1 MKKVY
6 DFFNDYVF
14 GKELGVLPGSLAYS
28 FFLAIIPILSLLF
41 YLLSSFNLPLDMV
54 QNFLSDTFPEGVVNL
69 LQPIFTDTITM
80 NSIITLVIAVMVATN
95 GCNAIILASNT
106 IYNIEN
112 APIVRRT
119 IKSLFLT
126 IVMIILIAFVV
137 VVPLFGKSILNILLK
152 VFVGQEKFLT
162 TLFLILRVPV
172 SLVVIFTIIKLLYV
186 VAPDQRISSKYVNRG
201 AAFTAIC
208 WLIVTYIYSF
218 YINNIARYDL
228 VYGNLTNIVILLLW
242 FYILA
247 YVFVIGLYLNRH
259 KTDTEIEKTNT
270 YKLEEIRKKVQEE
283 KHKK

>member
-1 MKKVY
+1 MKKIY

-186 VAPDQRISSKYVNRG
+186 FAPDQRISSKYVNRG
-201 AAFTAIC
+201 AAFTTIC

-247 YVFVIGLYLNRH
+247 YVFVIGLCLNRH
-259 KTDTEIEKTNT
+259 KTDAEIEKTNA
-270 YKLEEIRKKVQEE
+270 YKLEEIRKKVQKE

>member
-1 MKKVY
+1 MKKIY
-6 DFFNDYVF
+6 NFFNDYVF

-80 NSIITLVIAVMVATN
+80 NSIITLVIAIMVATN

-112 APIVRRT
+112 TSIVRRT

-137 VVPLFGKSILNILLK
+137 VVPLFGKSILNVLLK
-152 VFVGQEKFLT
+152 IFVGQEKFLT

-172 SLVVIFTIIKLLYV
+172 SLVVIFAIIKLLYV
-186 VAPDQRISSKYVNRG
+186 VAPDQRINSKYVNRG
-201 AAFTAIC
+201 TAFTTIC

-270 YKLEEIRKKVQEE
+270 YKLEEIRKKVQKE

>member
-1 MKKVY
+1 MKKIY

-119 IKSLFLT
+119 IK
-126 IVMIILIAFVV
+126 
-137 VVPLFGKSILNILLK
+137 
-152 VFVGQEKFLT
+152 
-162 TLFLILRVPV
+162 
-172 SLVVIFTIIKLLYV
+172 
-186 VAPDQRISSKYVNRG
+186 
-201 AAFTAIC
+201 
-208 WLIVTYIYSF
+208 
-218 YINNIARYDL
+218 
-228 VYGNLTNIVILLLW
+228 
-242 FYILA
+242 
-247 YVFVIGLYLNRH
+247 
-259 KTDTEIEKTNT
+259 
-270 YKLEEIRKKVQEE
+270 
-283 KHKK
+283 

>member
-1 MKKVY
+1 MKKIY

-270 YKLEEIRKKVQEE
+270 HKLEEIRKKVQEE

>member
-1 MKKVY
+1 M
-6 DFFNDYVF
+6 
-14 GKELGVLPGSLAYS
+14 
-28 FFLAIIPILSLLF
+28 
-41 YLLSSFNLPLDMV
+41 
-54 QNFLSDTFPEGVVNL
+54 
-69 LQPIFTDTITM
+69 
-80 NSIITLVIAVMVATN
+80 
-95 GCNAIILASNT
+95 
-106 IYNIEN
+106 
-112 APIVRRT
+112 
-119 IKSLFLT
+119 
-126 IVMIILIAFVV
+126 
-137 VVPLFGKSILNILLK
+137 
-152 VFVGQEKFLT
+152 T

-270 YKLEEIRKKVQEE
+270 HKLEEIRKKVQEE

>member
-1 MKKVY
+1 MKKIY

-14 GKELGVLPGSLAYS
+14 GKELGVLPGGLAYS

-137 VVPLFGKSILNILLK
+137 VVPLLGKSILNILLK

-208 WLIVTYIYSF
+208 WLIVTYVYSI

-228 VYGNLTNIVILLLW
+228 VYGNLANIVILLLW

-270 YKLEEIRKKVQEE
+270 YKLEEIRKKVQKE

>member
-1 MKKVY
+1 MKKIY

-54 QNFLSDTFPEGVVNL
+54 QNFLTDTFPEGVVSL

-80 NSIITLVIAVMVATN
+80 NSIITLIIAIMVATN

-112 APIVRRT
+112 SPIVRRT

-137 VVPLFGKSILNILLK
+137 VVPLLGKSILSVLLK
-152 VFVGQEKFLT
+152 VFDGQESFLT

-172 SLVVIFTIIKLLYV
+172 SLVVIFTIIKLLYI
-186 VAPDQRISSKYVNRG
+186 VAPDQRINSKYVNRG
-201 AAFTAIC
+201 ALFTTVC

-247 YVFVIGLYLNRH
+247 YIFVIGLYLNRH

>member
-1 MKKVY
+1 MKKIY
-6 DFFNDYVF
+6 NFLNDYVF

-41 YLLSSFNLPLDMV
+41 YLLSSFNLPMDMV
-54 QNFLSDTFPEGVVNL
+54 QNFLSSTFPEGVVNL
-69 LQPIFTDTITM
+69 LQPIFTDSITM
-80 NSIITLVIAVMVATN
+80 NSIITLIIAIGVATN
-95 GCNAIILASNT
+95 GCSAIILASNT

-112 APIVRRT
+112 ASILRRT
-119 IKSLFLT
+119 VKSLFLT

-137 VVPLFGKSILNILLK
+137 AVPLLGKSILNILLK
-152 VFVGQEKFLT
+152 VFMGQEDFLN

-172 SLVVIFTIIKLLYV
+172 SLIVIFGIIKLLYV
-186 VAPDQRISSKYVNRG
+186 VAPDQRINSKYVNRG
-201 AAFTAIC
+201 AIFTTIC

-218 YINNIARYDL
+218 YINNVARYDL

-247 YVFVIGLYLNRH
+247 YIFIIGLYLNRH